1 MSFGKRFIKML
12 TLAAVAIG
20 LLFAGSRPAQA
31 ATQWQA
37 GLHFL
42 AGLPQGEF
50 DDNLDRNAYGAAG
63 QIFFSPSRSP
73 IAIGLSLGVANYGDE
88 NRMEPFSTT
97 IPDVTVDVNTSN
109 NMFQGHLIFRT
120 QYKMGDIRPYADG
133 LVGFNYL
140 WTKTTIDNASN
151 GEEVASSTNLDDAV
165 FSYGAGGGVMVRVYK
180 SGGNQGQFEIMIDL
194 GARYMWGGE
203 AEYLKE
209 GSIRRENGAVVYDI
223 TKSKTDILMFQV
235 GVTGNF

>member
-1 MSFGKRFIKML
+1 V
-12 TLAAVAIG
+12 AV
-20 LLFAGSRPAQA
+20 LSTMAGPARA
-31 ATQWQA
+31 ATQFQG

-50 DDNLDRNAYGAAG
+50 DDNLDRNAYGIDG
-63 QIFFSPSRSP
+63 QIFFSPSKSP
-73 IAIGLSLGVANYGDE
+73 FAIGLSLGVANYGDE
-88 NRMEPFSTT
+88 NRKEAFSPT
-97 IPDVTVDVNTSN
+97 IPDVTVDVNRSN

-120 QYKMGDIRPYADG
+120 QYKTGDIRPYADG

-151 GEEVASSTNLDDAV
+151 GEEVASSTNQDDGV

-180 SGGNQGQFEIMIDL
+180 SGGNQKQFEIMLDL

-209 GSIRRENGAVVYDI
+209 GSIEVQGGQVTYDI
-223 TKSKTDILMFQV
+223 TKSKTDILMIQV